1 VNGTAIPAW
10 NFQIHDFKKKC
21 LNVFD
26 TNQSVGISMDLK
38 YQYRWLFVFPKKS
51 KRIDLAA
58 LAASHSC
65 RSNMLDW
72 QFGEAEVAE
81 KSPRSA

>member
-1 VNGTAIPAW
+1 VNETTARGISKSAIS
-10 NFQIHDFKKKC
+10 QI
-21 LNVFD
+21 VFD